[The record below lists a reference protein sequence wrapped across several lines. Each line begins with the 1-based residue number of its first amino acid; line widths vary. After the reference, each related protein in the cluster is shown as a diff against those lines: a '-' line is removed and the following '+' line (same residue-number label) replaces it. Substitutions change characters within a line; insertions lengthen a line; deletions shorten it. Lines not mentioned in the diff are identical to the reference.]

1 MIELVSSSRCIRCDV
16 CIRVCPTDVFERG
29 ADGVPQIVRQEDCQT
44 CFMCEAW
51 CPTDALFVAPPIVPL
66 ESDSPL
72 RDEDELIRRGLLGS
86 YRKVLGW
93 GAGRE
98 PGAQEDRSFNVLSRM
113 HGATPERLP
122 EWADAPGPKTS
133 VGRP

>member
-29 ADGVPQIVRQEDCQT
+29 ADGVPEIVRQEDCQT

-51 CPTDALFVAPPIVPL
+51 CPTDALFVAPPTVPL

-72 RDEDELIRRGLLGS
+72 RDEDELVRRGLLGS

-93 GAGRE
+93 GPGRE

-113 HGATPERLP
+113 HGATPQRLP
-122 EWADAPGPKTS
+122 EYADAPGPKAV
-133 VGRP
+133 VGPS